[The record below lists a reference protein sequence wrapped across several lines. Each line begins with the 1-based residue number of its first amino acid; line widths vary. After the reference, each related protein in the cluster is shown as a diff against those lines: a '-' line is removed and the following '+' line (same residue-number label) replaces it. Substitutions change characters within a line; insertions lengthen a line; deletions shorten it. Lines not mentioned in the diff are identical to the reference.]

1 MSSIIS
7 GIIGGI
13 VATLTTTVIARNV
26 GKAAAPGQLKYA
38 TFMWCL
44 AIACV
49 VFALLPVAS
58 TYVAGHNKEFWAK
71 LFLFLGFGFA
81 AVYCFGEAAWVQGS
95 FDHVGIRFTTPWTG
109 LKQEQ
114 WKDLVSIDFSGSA
127 SWYVLTFKSGKK
139 IRLSTYLSGHQAALE
154 VAQAQLTAENGLP

>member
-1 MSSIIS
+1 M
-7 GIIGGI
+7 
-13 VATLTTTVIARNV
+13 
-26 GKAAAPGQLKYA
+26 
-38 TFMWCL
+38 
-44 AIACV
+44 
-49 VFALLPVAS
+49 
-58 TYVAGHNKEFWAK
+58 AGHNKEFWAK